1 MQAWINYGVRLAWL
15 IDPYTERVH
24 IYQAGL
30 PVTLLKGFEGR
41 QLSGEPELKGF
52 VLDLGQM
59 KRIQV
64 DLTGL

>member
-41 QLSGEPELKGF
+41 QLSKGF